1 MTGPGENEKPNPT
14 SPDGRDEQLVEP
26 IPADELLGADAGEV
40 GQIESDPT
48 NSVIRSSALMAAG
61 TITSR
66 ITGVARDIT
75 IAAALGS
82 AILADTYAL
91 GNSLPNILYILIIG
105 GALNAVLIPQLVR
118 HMKTDADGGDGFADR
133 LITLVALVL
142 IVASALAVAFA
153 PLIVDLY
160 STSEFTES
168 QLSLATTFARFC
180 LPQIIFYGLYTVLA
194 QVLNARMHFGA
205 PMFAPIINNV
215 VMIVTAL
222 GFIFVAGTAVTA
234 DTITSGQVAWL
245 GIGTTLGVAA
255 QAAVLIPVLIRVG
268 YKWRP
273 RFDFRGH
280 GLGKAGTL
288 AGWTLGLVL
297 INQLGFLVI
306 ARLATEANFFAEQAG
321 TVAQGLATYQ
331 RAYLVFMLPQS
342 VITISL
348 VTALFPRMSRAA
360 ADGDLG
366 ALRND
371 IGDGMRLIA
380 SLIVP
385 SAAFLVVFGPL
396 IGTVL
401 FGFGQNKGDPATYTG
416 LVVSV
421 FALGLLP
428 FALFYTLLRGW
439 YAVEDTRTPF
449 LITVV
454 YNIIA
459 IPLTLVLFGLAPTN
473 LAVAALA
480 LAYGFAYWLTL
491 GIAWWWLRRRI
502 GGLQTR
508 QTVAAVTRMV
518 IAGVLAAIVGVG
530 VMIAWLVFVQEDTIT
545 NLYRQLTASQL
556 TAAIGLAV
564 GGIVMLVS
572 YLGFARLLRID
583 ETQSMVSAVVGRL
596 RRRSTSPNR

>member
-1 MTGPGENEKPNPT
+1 MTDSKPENELP
-14 SPDGRDEQLVEP
+14 EP
-26 IPADELLGADAGEV
+26 IPADELMGADAGEV
-40 GQIESDPT
+40 GQIETDADAT
-48 NSVIRSSALMAAG
+48 NSVVRSSALMAMG

-118 HMKTDADGGDGFADR
+118 HMKSDADGGDGFADR
-133 LITLVALVL
+133 LLTLVALVL
-142 IVASALAVAFA
+142 VIATIIAVLCA

-160 STSEFTES
+160 STSEFTDS
-168 QLSLATTFARFC
+168 QLSLATAFARFC
-180 LPQIIFYGLYTVLA
+180 LPQIIFYGLYTVMA
-194 QVLNARMHFGA
+194 QVLNARMRFGA
-205 PMFAPIINNV
+205 PMFAPIVNNV

-222 GFIFVAGTAVTA
+222 GFIYVAGTSVTA

-255 QAAVLIPVLIRVG
+255 QAAVLFPVLVRAG

-280 GLGKAGTL
+280 GLGKAGGL

-297 INQLGFLVI
+297 INQIGFLVI
-306 ARLATEANFFAEQAG
+306 SRLATEANYFAEQTG
-321 TVAQGLATYQ
+321 GVSQGLATYQ

-360 ADGDLG
+360 ASADFAGLRHDL
-366 ALRND
+366 
-371 IGDGMRLIA
+371 GDGMRLIS

-385 SAAFLVVFGPL
+385 SAAFLAVFGPL
-396 IGTVL
+396 IGMVL
-401 FGFGQNKGDPATYTG
+401 FGFGQNEGAPAIYTG

-449 LITVV
+449 FITII
-454 YNIIA
+454 YNVIA
-459 IPLTLVLFGLAPTN
+459 IPLTILLFNLAPTN
-473 LAVAALA
+473 LAVASQA
-480 LAYGFAYWLTL
+480 LAYGLGYWLTL
-491 GIAWWWLRRRI
+491 GIAWWMLRRRL
-502 GGLQTR
+502 GALETR
-508 QTVAAVTRMV
+508 QTIGAVARMVLAGALSAAVGLGAMT
-518 IAGVLAAIVGVG
+518 L
-530 VMIAWLVFVQEDTIT
+530 WLVFVQGDTIN
-545 NLYRQLTASQL
+545 NLYAQLTASQL
-556 TAAIGLAV
+556 TALVGLVV
-564 GGIVMLVS
+564 GSVVMFGS
-572 YLGFARLLRID
+572 YLLFARLLRIS
-583 ETQSMVSAVVGRL
+583 ETQSLISGVLSKV
-596 RRRSTSPNR
+596 RRS

>member
-1 MTGPGENEKPNPT
+1 MTGADDHEQPKPSTGNNQG
-14 SPDGRDEQLVEP
+14 DDLVQP

-48 NSVIRSSALMAAG
+48 NSVIRSSALMATG

-66 ITGVARDIT
+66 VTGLARDIT

-133 LITLVALVL
+133 LITLVVLVL
-142 IVASALAVAFA
+142 IVASALAVALA
-153 PLIVDLY
+153 PLIVRLY

-168 QLSLATTFARFC
+168 QLSLATAFARFC

-222 GFIFVAGTAVTA
+222 GFIFVAGTSVSA

-245 GIGTTLGVAA
+245 GLGTTLGVAA

-306 ARLATEANFFAEQAG
+306 ARLATEANYFAEQAG

-348 VTALFPRMSRAA
+348 VTALFPRMSHAA

-366 ALRND
+366 ALRQD

-385 SAAFLVVFGPL
+385 SAAFLAVFGPL
-396 IGTVL
+396 VGTVL
-401 FGFGQNKGDPATYTG
+401 FGFGQNEGDPATYTG
-416 LVVSV
+416 FVVSV
-421 FALGLLP
+421 FAFGLLP
-428 FALFYTLLRGW
+428 FSLFYTLLRGW

-449 LITVV
+449 LITVI

-459 IPLTLVLFGLAPTN
+459 IPLTLLLFGLAPQN
-473 LAVAALA
+473 LAVASLA
-480 LAYGFAYWLTL
+480 LAYGIGYWLTL
-491 GIAWWWLRRRI
+491 GIAWWWLRRRL

-508 QTVAAVTRMV
+508 RTIGAVTRMIV
-518 IAGVLAAIVGVG
+518 AGVLAALVAVAVMVG
-530 VMIAWLVFVQEDTIT
+530 WLVLVQGDTFN
-545 NLYRQLTASQL
+545 NLYRELTASQL

-564 GGIVMLVS
+564 GAAVTLGA
-572 YLGFARLLRID
+572 YLGFARILRID
-583 ETQSMVSAVVGRL
+583 ETQSIVFAVIGRL
-596 RRRSTSPNR
+596 RRSTSSS

>member
-1 MTGPGENEKPNPT
+1 MTGA
-14 SPDGRDEQLVEP
+14 DDREQPMPSTGNNQDDDLVQP

-48 NSVIRSSALMAAG
+48 NSVIRSSALMATG

-66 ITGVARDIT
+66 VTGLARDIA

-133 LITLVALVL
+133 LITLVVLVL
-142 IVASALAVAFA
+142 IVAAALAFA
-153 PLIVDLY
+153 PLIVRLY

-168 QLSLATTFARFC
+168 QLSLATAFARFC

-205 PMFAPIINNV
+205 PMFAPIINNL

-222 GFIFVAGTAVTA
+222 GFIFVAGTSVNA

-245 GIGTTLGVAA
+245 GLGTTLGVAA

-306 ARLATEANFFAEQAG
+306 ARLATEANYFAEQAG

-366 ALRND
+366 ALRHD

-385 SAAFLVVFGPL
+385 SAAFLAVFGPL
-396 IGTVL
+396 VGTVL
-401 FGFGQNKGDPATYTG
+401 FGFGQNEGDPATYTG
-416 LVVSV
+416 FVVSV
-421 FALGLLP
+421 FAFGLLP
-428 FALFYTLLRGW
+428 FSLFYTLLRGW

-449 LITVV
+449 LITVI

-459 IPLTLVLFGLAPTN
+459 IPLTLLLFGLAPQN
-473 LAVAALA
+473 LAVASLA
-480 LAYGFAYWLTL
+480 LAYGIGYWLTL

-508 QTVAAVTRMV
+508 RTIAAVTRMV
-518 IAGVLAAIVGVG
+518 VAGVLAALVGVA
-530 VMIAWLVFVQEDTIT
+530 VMVGWLVLIQGDTFN

-564 GGIVMLVS
+564 GGVVTLGA

-583 ETQSMVSAVVGRL
+583 ETQSIVSAVMGRL
-596 RRRSTSPNR
+596 RRSTSSS